1 MKSGTRHKF
10 LEAISPSNQDLPS
23 VDASIT
29 ATAGS
34 ERPEKLTGPRWPL
47 FVRHHPRGGG
57 TGGAENRGKEK
68 EERRKSEKGA
78 GFLLVVRF
86 LEAVVNWIESGRI
99 EPGDVGRRRGG
110 RCARFAS

>member
-47 FVRHHPRGGG
+47 FVRHHSRGGG
-57 TGGAENRGKEK
+57 TGGAENRGEEK
-68 EERRKSEKGA
+68 EERRKSDGGERS
-78 GFLLVVRF
+78 GFSPRCS
-86 LEAVVNWIESGRI
+86 I
-99 EPGDVGRRRGG
+99 PRGG
-110 RCARFAS
+110 G